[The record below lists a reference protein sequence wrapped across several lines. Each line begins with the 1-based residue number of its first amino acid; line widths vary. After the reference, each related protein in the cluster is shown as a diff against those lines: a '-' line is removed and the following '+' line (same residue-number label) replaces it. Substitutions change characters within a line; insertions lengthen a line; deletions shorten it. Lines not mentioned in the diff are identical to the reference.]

1 MKNLL
6 IMQGNEFSGTITMHP
21 SSMQPLRT
29 HVDKLVTSNFQ
40 IWFPAPHLSVLHA
53 KYSHMS
59 NMPQGRTSL
68 GLPYWLLRLSTKT

>member
-6 IMQGNEFSGTITMHP
+6 IMQGNESSGTITMHP

-40 IWFPAPHLSVLHA
+40 LCFPAPHLSLYA

-59 NMPQGRTSL
+59 NMPQGRTSP
-68 GLPYWLLRLSTKT
+68 GLPYWLLRLSTKM